1 MIEVKDLTK
10 YYGSFAAIQALNFEV
25 ADGEIVGF
33 LGPNAA
39 GKTTTLK
46 ILAGYMPPTSGT
58 AAVHGFDCV
67 TQSLAARKSL
77 GYLPE
82 TVPLYPD
89 LTVSQFL
96 DFAGQAKGLDHRQR
110 RLEVDRAID
119 DCSLEEVRNTLV
131 AVLSKGFRQRVG
143 LAQALLGRPPLLIL
157 DEPTIGLDP
166 AQIVEIR
173 ELIRQLAGDHTV
185 ILSSHILPEVSQLCQ
200 RVIIINRGQIVASDT
215 PANLTH
221 QLNRDARVHLSVEGP
236 EAEVQAAIQAVPG
249 VKTVQGLGKGI
260 FTLEADLDLEVR
272 PELARCIVQ
281 RGWDLLELKT
291 QEFTLE
297 DVFINL
303 VTEEEQDPGHAQ
315 ENYLTAEAQRTQRKD
330 F

>member
-1 MIEVKDLTK
+1 MIIISFIQIFQALNNPIPKYMPMIAVKDLTK
-10 YYGSFAAIQALNFEV
+10 FYGSFAAIQALNFEV

-58 AAVHGFDCV
+58 ATVHGFDCV
-67 TQSLAARKSL
+67 IQSLAARKSL

-82 TVPLYPD
+82 TVPLYPE

-96 DFAGQAKGLDHRQR
+96 DFTGQAKGLDSRQR
-110 RLEVDRAID
+110 RLEVDRAIE
-119 DCSLEEVRNTLV
+119 DCSLQDVKNTLITF
-131 AVLSKGFRQRVG
+131 LSKGFRQRVG

-221 QLNRDARVHLSVEGP
+221 QLNREARVHLTVKGP
-236 EAEVQAAIQAVPG
+236 LAEVQAAIAAVPG
-249 VKTVQGLGKGI
+249 VKNVRGLGDGT
-260 FTLEADLDLEVR
+260 FTLEADLDAEVR
-272 PELARCIVQ
+272 PELAR
-281 RGWDLLELKT
+281 LLCS
-291 QEFTLE
+291 
-297 DVFINL
+297 
-303 VTEEEQDPGHAQ
+303 
-315 ENYLTAEAQRTQRKD
+315 EAGICWN
-330 F
+330 

>member
-1 MIEVKDLTK
+1 MIAVKDLTK
-10 YYGSFAAIQALNFEV
+10 YYGSFAAIHNLNFEV

-46 ILAGYMPPTSGT
+46 ILAGFMPPTSGT
-58 AAVHGFDCV
+58 AAVHGYDCV
-67 TQSLAARKSL
+67 SQSLAARKSL

-89 LTVSQFL
+89 LTVTQFL
-96 DFAGQAKGLDHRQR
+96 DFAAQAKGLDRGQR
-110 RLEVDRAID
+110 RLEVDRAVE

-200 RVIIINRGQIVASDT
+200 RVMIINRGQIVASDT

-221 QLNRDARVHLSVEGP
+221 QLNRDARIHLAVKGP
-236 EAEVQAAIQAVPG
+236 VPEVQRALQAVPG
-249 VKTVQGLGKGI
+249 VKAVRGQEDGT
-260 FTLEADLDLEVR
+260 FTLEADLDSEVR

-297 DVFINL
+297 DVFMNL
-303 VTEEEQDPGHAQ
+303 VTEEDQPS
-315 ENYLTAEAQRTQRKD
+315 
-330 F
+330 

>member
-1 MIEVKDLTK
+1 MIVVKDLTK
-10 YYGSFAAIQALNFEV
+10 YYGTFAAIQNLNFEV

-39 GKTTTLK
+39 GKSTTLK
-46 ILAGYMPPTSGT
+46 ILAGYMPPTVGSASVNG
-58 AAVHGFDCV
+58 HDCLG
-67 TQSLAARKSL
+67 QSLAARQSL

-96 DFAGQAKGLDHRQR
+96 DFAARAKGLDRQQR
-110 RLEVDRAID
+110 RLEVGRALA
-119 DCSLEEVRNTLV
+119 DCSLAEVQNTLIG
-131 AVLSKGFRQRVG
+131 VLSKGFRQRVG

-173 ELIRQLAGDHTV
+173 ELIRQLAGKHTI

-215 PANLTH
+215 PANLTQ
-221 QLNRDARVHLSVEGP
+221 QLGHDARIHLVVQGP
-236 EAEVQAAIQAVPG
+236 SPDIQAALVGIPG
-249 VKTVQGLGKGI
+249 VKGVQSQGNGA
-260 FTLEADLDLEVR
+260 FTLEADLDTEVR
-272 PELARCIVQ
+272 PELARRIVQ
-281 RGWDLLELKT
+281 NGWDLLEMKT

-303 VTEEEQDPGHAQ
+303 VTEEEIPS
-315 ENYLTAEAQRTQRKD
+315 EASMLQ
-330 F
+330 

>member
-1 MIEVKDLTK
+1 MIVVKDLTK
-10 YYGSFAAIQALNFEV
+10 YYGTFAAIQQVSFEV
-25 ADGEIVGF
+25 AAGEIVGF

-46 ILAGYMPPTSGT
+46 ILAGYMPPTTGS
-58 AAVHGFDCV
+58 ASVHGHDCV
-67 TQSLAARKSL
+67 TASLAARKSL

-82 TVPLYPD
+82 TVPLYQD

-96 DFAGQAKGLDHRQR
+96 SFAARAKGLDHRER
-110 RLEVDRAID
+110 RREVDRAIA
-119 DCSLEEVRNTLV
+119 DCSLTEVKNTLIT
-131 AVLSKGFRQRVG
+131 VLSKGFRQRVG

-173 ELIRQLAGDHTV
+173 ELIRQLAGAHTV

-215 PANLTH
+215 PTNLTQ
-221 QLNRDARVHLSVEGP
+221 QLGRDARIHLLVHGP
-236 EAEVQAAIQAVPG
+236 AAEVQTALAAVPG
-249 VKTVQGLGKGI
+249 VKGI
-260 FTLEADLDLEVR
+260 RPQEEGAYTLEADLDTEVR
-272 PELARCIVQ
+272 PELARCIIGH
-281 RGWDLLELKT
+281 GWDLLEMKT

-303 VTEEEQDPGHAQ
+303 VTEEDIPAPGEQDTLKGHGGPPH
-315 ENYLTAEAQRTQRKD
+315 
-330 F
+330 